1 MLLSRSLQK
10 VIILPWVLFVAAL
23 FLGPLFGGEVRAQ
36 MFAQTFQPRL
46 LGPDL
51 GNLKPNI
58 FYSADLYSEKDVAGQ
73 EKPFSVTRHSGGFS
87 APIFQDGTREWS
99 AGASVRVQDIKTDA
113 VLPQAGVSFP
123 QDLWNVGL
131 GTQYRQRLDNGWIV
145 GGSLSIGSASDKPF
159 HSYDELAIH
168 GTGVARVPHGD
179 RNAWLFFVNY
189 SNNREFLN
197 HVPIPGFGYWYSPSD
212 ELVIVAGFPFIH
224 VHAVPYDGYSI
235 DASYF
240 PVRNAH
246 LKLSKSLMKE
256 LRLYTAFQWRNEIYF
271 RAGRGDSDAR
281 LFYYEKRAAVGIEYN
296 IGGNC
301 TLDLS
306 GGYAFDRFYFEG
318 ENYSDRYLN
327 RLDIG
332 DGPYVSARLGVS
344 F

>member
-1 MLLSRSLQK
+1 MPFHRFLKSFAMLAWTLP
-10 VIILPWVLFVAAL
+10 IILFMGVLAPGDVK
-23 FLGPLFGGEVRAQ
+23 AQ

-58 FYSADLYSEKDVAGQ
+58 YYSADLYSEKDVAGQ
-73 EKPFSVTRHSGGFS
+73 EKPFSVTRHSAGVS
-87 APIFQDGTREWS
+87 TPIVQDGRREWS

-113 VLPQAGVSFP
+113 IMPQAGVQFP
-123 QDLWNVGL
+123 QGLWDLRF

-145 GGSLSIGSASDKPF
+145 GGSVNIGSASDKPF

-168 GTGVARVPHGD
+168 GTGVARVPDGD
-179 RNAWLFFVNY
+179 RNAWLFFANY

-212 ELVIVAGFPFIH
+212 RLTIVAGFPFIYL
-224 VHAVPYDGYSI
+224 HAVPYEGYAI

-240 PVRNAH
+240 PVHNAH
-246 LKLSKSLMKE
+246 LKLSKSLMKD
-256 LRLYTAFQWRNEIYF
+256 LMLYTAFQWRNEIYF
-271 RAGRGDSDAR
+271 RAGRSDSNAR
-281 LFYYEKRAAVGIEYN
+281 LFYYEKRVAAGVEYN
-296 IGGNC
+296 IGGNL

-318 ENYSDRYLN
+318 ENYSDRNLN
-327 RLDIG
+327 RLEIG
-332 DGPYVSARLGVS
+332 DSPFVSARLSLS